1 MSERKSRQA
10 GCKGLAVAST
20 SAAPRR
26 FNLHPGVTQERPIL
40 ADVAASGRPR
50 AAGKGDT
57 RGV

>member
-1 MSERKSRQA
+1 MSERKSLQA
-10 GCKGLAVAST
+10 GCKGIAVAST

-26 FNLHPGVTQERPIL
+26 FNHHPGVTQERPVA
-40 ADVAASGRPR
+40 ADFAASGRPR